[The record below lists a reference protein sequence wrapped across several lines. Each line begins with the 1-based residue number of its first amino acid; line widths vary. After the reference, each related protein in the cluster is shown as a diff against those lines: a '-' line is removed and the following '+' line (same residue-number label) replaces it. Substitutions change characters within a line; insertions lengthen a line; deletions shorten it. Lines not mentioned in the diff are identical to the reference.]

1 MGDLFSYVSQDPE
14 GLNRK
19 NKTSIFA
26 AFPLMINTMRFSA
39 IISLLFLFPGTIV
52 QAEKMRQNFDRS
64 VFYAAMSS
72 DKLDVINSQL
82 VILKGLSLIEKEAFE
97 GALLMRKSGLVKT
110 AKEKL
115 DLFKTG
121 RIKLEKAISKNK
133 DNIEF
138 RFLRVIIQENAPKI
152 VKYKKELE
160 ADAKLIRT
168 NFKDLSAFLQ
178 QVINDYSKTSTVLK
192 TPL

>member
-1 MGDLFSYVSQDPE
+1 
-14 GLNRK
+14 
-19 NKTSIFA
+19 
-26 AFPLMINTMRFSA
+26 MRLRIVFG
-39 IISLLFLFPGTIV
+39 LLFLITGMIAHGKRSI
-52 QAEKMRQNFDRS
+52 QGFDKS
-64 VFYAAMSS
+64 TFYSALSS
-72 DKLDVINSQL
+72 NKIDVINSQFTL
-82 VILKGLSLIEKEAFE
+82 LKGVSMIEKEAYE

-115 DLFKTG
+115 DLFKSG

-138 RFLRVIIQENAPKI
+138 RFLRVIIQEHAPKI

-160 ADAKLIRT
+160 ADAMLIRA

-178 QVINDYSKTSTVLK
+178 QVINDYSKNSTVLK
-192 TPL
+192 NPL

>member
-1 MGDLFSYVSQDPE
+1 MNY
-14 GLNRK
+14 
-19 NKTSIFA
+19 
-26 AFPLMINTMRFSA
+26 TMRFSL
-39 IISLLFLFPGTIV
+39 IFSMLFLFAGIFV
-52 QAEKMRQNFDRS
+52 QGKNNGQHFDRS

-82 VILKGLSLIEKEAFE
+82 VILKRLSIIEKEAFE

-115 DLFKTG
+115 DLFKSG
-121 RIKLEKAISKNK
+121 RIKLEKAISNNL

-178 QVINDYSKTSTVLK
+178 QVIYDYSKTSTVLK

>member
-1 MGDLFSYVSQDPE
+1 
-14 GLNRK
+14 
-19 NKTSIFA
+19 
-26 AFPLMINTMRFSA
+26 MINTMRFSA

-82 VILKGLSLIEKEAFE
+82 VILKAVSNFEKEAFE

-121 RIKLEKAISKNK
+121 RIKLEKAISKNT

>member
-1 MGDLFSYVSQDPE
+1 
-14 GLNRK
+14 
-19 NKTSIFA
+19 
-26 AFPLMINTMRFSA
+26 MRFSA

-52 QAEKMRQNFDRS
+52 QAEKMGQNFDRS

-72 DKLDVINSQL
+72 DKLDIVNSQL

-115 DLFKTG
+115 DLFKSG
-121 RIKLEKAISKNK
+121 RSKLEKVISKNA

-138 RFLRVIIQENAPKI
+138 RFLRVIIQEHAPRI
-152 VKYKKELE
+152 VKYKSQL
-160 ADAKLIRT
+160 ADDSKLINT
-168 NFKDLSAFLQ
+168 NFKTLSALLQ
-178 QVINDYSKTSTVLK
+178 QVILDYSKNSTVLK
-192 TPL
+192 ISQ